1 MVQPPDATRP
11 TVLAVRGLS
20 MTFGATRA
28 LVEVD
33 LDLHESEVLGLVGT
47 NGAGKSTLIKVMSG
61 VHQPTAG
68 QLFIDGR
75 QVTLPTPIDASRA
88 GIQTV
93 HQQIDQGVV
102 RGMSAA
108 ENLVLDAYA
117 DGTMP
122 LLTTRKAT
130 RDRAEVIAGA
140 MDLHVDLDAPVE
152 WLSPSDRQQIII
164 ARALARS
171 PRVLVL
177 DEPTST
183 LSAAESIRLF
193 DTVRRLSGKG
203 VAIIYISHSLGEIE
217 QLCDRVVVLRDGRVR
232 GDFSAPIERTE
243 LVAAMLGELIA
254 LEARAEAHDHLDAE
268 EVLRVQDVPALRDGP
283 PVSLSI
289 HRGEVVGLT
298 GLIGAGKT
306 ELIEQIFG
314 ARPLHGG
321 RLALLGRPYAPTTPH
336 DAVHA
341 GVALVPEDRASLA
354 LIPRWTVTRNITLP
368 FLRTYAWFGGLM
380 RQSTENRVADRF
392 IDDMAIRCV
401 SCEADIASLS
411 GGNQQKVVV
420 ARWLQSDSSLLLLD
434 EPFRGIDIGSRRTI
448 VQHLRAQT
456 DRAVLVASSDP
467 EEILE
472 VADRILVMANG
483 RLVGEMLASAATTAN
498 LAHLMASAEPVEA
511 AA

>member
-1 MVQPPDATRP
+1 
-11 TVLAVRGLS
+11 

-28 LVEVD
+28 LVDVD
-33 LDLHESEVLGLVGT
+33 LDLHEGEVLGLVGT

-68 QLFIDGR
+68 RILVDGEE
-75 QVTLPTPIDASRA
+75 VTLPTPIDASRA
-88 GIQTV
+88 GVQTV

-117 DGTMP
+117 DGSMP

-130 RDRAEVIAGA
+130 RRRAAAIAEA

-152 WLSPSDRQQIII
+152 SLGLSDRQQIII

-183 LSAAESIRLF
+183 LSTTESERLF
-193 DTVRRLSGKG
+193 DTVRHLSEKG

-217 QLCDRVVVLRDGRVR
+217 ELCDRVVVLRDGLVQ
-232 GDFSAPIERTE
+232 GDYEAPIERAE
-243 LVAAMLGELIA
+243 LVVAMLGELIA
-254 LEARAEAHDHLDAE
+254 LEIRAEAKDMSGADV
-268 EVLRVQDVPALRDGP
+268 VLHVESVPALREGP
-283 PVSLSI
+283 PVSLSVR
-289 HRGEVVGLT
+289 RGEVVGLT

-306 ELIEQIFG
+306 ELIEQLFG

-321 RLALLGRPYAPTTPH
+321 SLTLLGKPFAPTGPH
-336 DAVHA
+336 DAVRA

-354 LIPRWTVTRNITLP
+354 LIPDWSVTRNITLP
-368 FLRTYAWFGGLM
+368 FLRAYERLGLM
-380 RQSTENRVADRF
+380 RHGAEGRVATRYVEE
-392 IDDMAIRCV
+392 MSIRC
-401 SCEADIASLS
+401 SDCDADIGSLS

-420 ARWLQSDSSLLLLD
+420 ARWLQADSQLLLLD

-448 VQHLRAQT
+448 VQHLREET
-456 DRAVLVASSDP
+456 ERAVLVVSSDP

-472 VADRILVMANG
+472 VADRILVMAAG
-483 RLVGEMLASAATTAN
+483 QLVGEMPASEATTAR
-498 LAHLMASAEPVEA
+498 LAHLMAGDIPAETA
-511 AA
+511 A